1 VKMSDVSSE
10 LDELI
15 PKHQLLDNTAAKHKT
30 DLIHRGTLATRHK
43 PTGEALKTH
52 ILKKQNQDSKD
63 NSPAPELLLEKLI
76 KPDKKAKDAKV
87 SLMADLQKLH
97 KKKTKDPPKNENENL
112 DKVNNNVPEKVEEE
126 NKNNLFLNQLKN
138 MKNTNQTKPRIKSVR
153 GDQDSPGVPDQL
165 RLKLEARKKLVDES
179 NEVTDE

>member
-10 LDELI
+10 FDELI

-63 NSPAPELLLEKLI
+63 NSPAPESLLEKLI

-97 KKKTKDPPKNENENL
+97 KKKTKDPPKSEIENL
-112 DKVNNNVPEKVEEE
+112 DKV
-126 NKNNLFLNQLKN
+126 Q
-138 MKNTNQTKPRIKSVR
+138 Q
-153 GDQDSPGVPDQL
+153 
-165 RLKLEARKKLVDES
+165 
-179 NEVTDE
+179 

>member
-1 VKMSDVSSE
+1 MSDVSTE

-15 PKHQLLDNTAAKHKT
+15 PRHQLLDNTAAKHKT

-43 PTGEALKTH
+43 PTGEALKTQ
-52 ILKKQNQDSKD
+52 ILKKQNLNSKD
-63 NSPAPELLLEKLI
+63 NSPAPDLSLEKLI
-76 KPDKKAKDAKV
+76 PKPDKKAKDAKV

-97 KKKTKDPPKNENENL
+97 KKKIKDPPKTEIENL
-112 DKVNNNVPEKVEEE
+112 DKANNNVTDNDDDE
-126 NKNNLFLNQLKN
+126 NKNNMFLTQLKN
-138 MKNTNQTKPRIKSVR
+138 IKNTTKPRIKSSR

-179 NEVTDE
+179 NEVSED